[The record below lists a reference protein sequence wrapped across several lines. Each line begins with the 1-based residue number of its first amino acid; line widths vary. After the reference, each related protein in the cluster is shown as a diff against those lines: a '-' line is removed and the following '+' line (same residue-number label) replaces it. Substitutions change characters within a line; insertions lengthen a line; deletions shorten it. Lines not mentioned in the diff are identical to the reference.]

1 MSGAEGELAD
11 EELDSV
17 AGGCS
22 KDEAIPS
29 VIPVG
34 VGCLMNAIES
44 AAKGDMNGPDGSI
57 LCNVYS

>member
-1 MSGAEGELAD
+1 MGGAEGK
-11 EELDSV
+11 LDSV

-22 KDEAIPS
+22 KDEAIVS
-29 VIPVG
+29 VISVG

-57 LCNVYS
+57 LYDVYN